1 MRLITLQYCIDFAIH
16 QHESA
21 TGIHVFPTLNPPP
34 TSLPVSSLWSSKCT
48 SAKHPVSCI
57 EPNCCIVNTHLYA
70 EHQGNK
76 DKSFL
81 EIIERQK
88 NSKEGCLIKMRILC
102 LIGKIW
108 WWTSA
113 TFALYSFFYLNGKSK
128 LIWFCLCF
136 SVWNMRGLQESSFL
150 NNNLSLCFWKAY
162 GDRIEWC
169 RSYLN
174 MLVSEI
180 WSRIEKYLHIFII
193 WERRG

>member
-1 MRLITLQYCIDFAIH
+1 MILPYINMNLPRVYTCSPPWTL
-16 QHESA
+16 
-21 TGIHVFPTLNPPP
+21 LPPP
-34 TSLPVSSLWSSKCT
+34 SPYHPSGHPSAPVPGILYHASNLIAALWIHICT
-48 SAKHPVSCI
+48 QNIKEI
-57 EPNCCIVNTHLYA
+57 KINL
-70 EHQGNK
+70 
-76 DKSFL
+76 FL
-81 EIIERQK
+81 WDNWETEK

-102 LIGKIW
+102 LIGRIW

-113 TFALYSFFYLNGKSK
+113 TFALYSFFYLNGRSN

-150 NNNLSLCFWKAY
+150 NTNLSLCFWKAY

-174 MLVSEI
+174 MLASEI